1 MKPVPCVSLVL
12 ASLLFTIAC
21 RQPTLS
27 PSVEQPTIATN
38 QAVASASPTEP
49 SVPRTPATEVT
60 TPPAG
65 LQDNPLP
72 TPDTHQM
79 VTEPPTAPTNP
90 QAVLADLYDRQQA
103 LNICPDGFDAATS
116 PSGSIVYPVGDNQY
130 LVQMLCFM
138 AAYQGSY
145 EYLLYDKTTGEA
157 QVKALKLARFQED
170 ENGQITRL
178 EEQQVGGLP
187 EYEPGRQQLT
197 LFTKFTGAGTC
208 GALATYRFQGGQLQ
222 LVAYRAKFDCDDTF
236 VDPSDYPQIFP

>member
-1 MKPVPCVSLVL
+1 MKPVTYVSLVL

-21 RQPTLS
+21 RQPTTS
-27 PSVEQPTIATN
+27 QSVDQPAIATN
-38 QAVASASPTEP
+38 RETTSASPPEP
-49 SVPRTPATEVT
+49 SVPGTVATAT
-60 TPPAG
+60 PAG
-65 LQDNPLP
+65 LKDTPSP
-72 TPDTHQM
+72 TPDADRTA
-79 VTEPPTAPTNP
+79 TETPASPTNP

-103 LNICPDGFDAATS
+103 LNICPDGFDAAIS

-138 AAYQGSY
+138 ASYQGSY

-170 ENGQITRL
+170 ENGQVALR

-187 EYEPGRQQLT
+187 EYEPGRQELT

-208 GALATYRFQGGQLQ
+208 GALATYQFQGGQLQ
-222 LVAYRAKFDCDDTF
+222 LVTYRAKFDCDDTF